1 MIIYAKIRKNG
12 EYHSQ
17 NISHAVFG
25 FREMGAEIVKYQRI
39 DDIYDVVTD
48 GDIVLDYIDQVQAVL
63 RKFDVVPICQDY
75 PDELKRFMGRNI
87 WKDTIDSINTNPDKW
102 GIFVKPVRD
111 KAFTGHVINS
121 PKDLMGCG
129 NCHEN
134 YEVLCCDVIDIKR
147 EWRGFV
153 IYDELVDIRPYKGDY
168 HYHFDPDVVDQ
179 VMEAFK
185 TIPNRP
191 MGCSIDFA
199 VIEKDGKQQTV
210 FLEMNDGYA
219 LGNYGLSP
227 LEYAK
232 LISARWAQL
241 LERED
246 EFDFRRYRKE
256 KPF

>member
-1 MIIYAKIRKNG
+1 MGEKVLIIYAKIRENG
-12 EYHSQ
+12 EYHSP

-25 FREMGAEIVKYQRI
+25 FREMGAEIVKYHLI
-39 DDIYDVVTD
+39 DDIYDIVTEN
-48 GDIVLDYIDQVQAVL
+48 DIVIDYIDQTQTIL
-63 RKFDVVPICQDY
+63 RKFGVVPVCQDY

-87 WKDTIDSINTNPDKW
+87 WKDTIDSINANPNKW
-102 GIFVKPVRD
+102 GVFVKPVRD

-121 PKDLMGCG
+121 PKDLVGCG

-147 EWRGFV
+147 EWRGFMT
-153 IYDELVDIRPYKGDY
+153 YDELVDIRPYRGDY
-168 HYHFDPDVVDQ
+168 HYHFDSDVVDQ
-179 VMEAFK
+179 VIEAFK

-219 LGNYGLSP
+219 LGNYGLEP
-227 LEYAK
+227 LKYAK
-232 LISARWAQL
+232 LLSARWAQL
-241 LERED
+241 LGRED
-246 EFDFRRYRKE
+246 EFDFRKYR
-256 KPF
+256 